1 MRYAIYFTP
10 ERDHPLTRKAAQ
22 WLGRDAFGGETLPPL
37 PAAPLSA
44 AEVAFQTAAARR
56 YGFHATLKAP
66 FRLVEGAS
74 ESELVDAVEDF
85 AQAQEPVCLPE
96 IALRRLDGFFAI
108 LPAQTSAALT
118 GLAANVVTAF
128 ERFRAPL
135 TAAEIERRN
144 PDALTPGQLKNLHKW
159 GYPYVFEEFR
169 FHMTLTGRVAAAEQ
183 ERVAKAIEGFFGPL
197 LDSPLDIDGLAVFVE
212 SEPGAPFHIR
222 SFHRMGPIRKRK
234 FA

>member
-1 MRYAIYFTP
+1 MRFAIYFTP
-10 ERDHPLTRKAAQ
+10 EKDHPLTRRAAQ
-22 WLGRDAFGGETLPPL
+22 WLGRDAFSGEVLPS
-37 PAAPLSA
+37 PAAGPLSP

-66 FRLVEGAS
+66 FRLAEGVS
-74 ESELVDAVEDF
+74 ESELIGAVENF
-85 AQAQEPVCLPE
+85 AQSQEPVCLPE
-96 IALRRLDGFFAI
+96 ITLRRLDGFFAI
-108 LPAQTSAALT
+108 LPSQGSAALAN
-118 GLAANVVTAF
+118 LAANVVTAF

-197 LDSPLDIDGLAVFVE
+197 LSGPLDVDGLAVFVE

-222 SFHRMGPIRKRK
+222 SFHPMGPIRKRK
-234 FA
+234 YA

>member
-1 MRYAIYFTP
+1 MRFAIYFTP
-10 ERDHPLTRKAAQ
+10 EKDHPLTRRAAQ
-22 WLGRDAFGGETLPPL
+22 WLGRDAFSGEVLPS
-37 PAAPLSA
+37 PAAGPLSP

-66 FRLVEGAS
+66 FRLAEGVS
-74 ESELVDAVEDF
+74 ESELIGAVENF
-85 AQAQEPVCLPE
+85 AQSQEPVCLPE
-96 IALRRLDGFFAI
+96 ITLRRLDGFFAI
-108 LPAQTSAALT
+108 LPSQGSAALAN
-118 GLAANVVTAF
+118 LAANVVTAF
-128 ERFRAPL
+128 EHFRAPL
-135 TAAEIERRN
+135 TATEIERRN

-197 LDSPLDIDGLAVFVE
+197 LSGPLDVDGLAVFVE

-222 SFHRMGPIRKRK
+222 SFHPMGPIRKRK
-234 FA
+234 YA